1 METNPLNR
9 RINQWTDIYIIGT
22 SIMKVLKA
30 LSKIFEDENYV
41 FL

>member
-9 RINQWTDIYIIGT
+9 RVNQWTGIYIIET

>member
-9 RINQWTDIYIIGT
+9 SVNQWTGIYIIGT

-30 LSKIFEDENYV
+30 LPKIFEDENYV